1 MPSYEG
7 DSSQDVTTCARN
19 LEAVARLYMRA
30 GFRDGLRPAQWQAMR
45 FFADNPGQSLTEFA
59 RHRHSTTGSASVV
72 VSALV
77 KRGYLA
83 RQTRHTS
90 RNVGIQLTDAG
101 LRALEQ
107 DPIKDLIVAL
117 QGLPDA
123 ELESVQSALAHLRVD
138 LSGRIEDDESSG

>member
-1 MPSYEG
+1 MPFSHDANG
-7 DSSQDVTTCARN
+7 QPVKTCARD

-45 FFADNPGQSLTEFA
+45 FFADYPGESLTEFA

-83 RQTRHTS
+83 RQSRNSS
-90 RNVGIQLTDAG
+90 RNVGIRLTDAG
-101 LRALEQ
+101 RRTLEQ
-107 DPIKDLIVAL
+107 DPIKDLIAAL
-117 QGLPDA
+117 HALPEADLA
-123 ELESVQSALAHLRVD
+123 VFRQALTQLRTD
-138 LSGRIEDDESSG
+138 LSERIEDEDS

>member
-1 MPSYEG
+1 MPYSDYG
-7 DSSQDVTTCARN
+7 NSVSIKTCARD

-45 FFADNPGQSLTEFA
+45 FFAENPGQSLTAFA

-83 RQTRHTS
+83 RQSRNAS
-90 RNVGIQLTDAG
+90 RNVGIQLTECG
-101 LRALEQ
+101 EQALNQ
-107 DPIKDLIVAL
+107 DPVKDLIAAL
-117 QGLPDA
+117 KNLPEDQ
-123 ELESVQSALAHLRVD
+123 LEPFRDALARLRSD
-138 LSGRIEDDESSG
+138 LSERIEDDDGS

>member
-1 MPSYEG
+1 MPSFDG
-7 DSSQDVTTCARN
+7 TSNQSFTTCARD
-19 LEAVARLYMRA
+19 LEAVARLYMRS

-83 RQTRHTS
+83 RQTRFSS
-90 RNVGIQLTDAG
+90 RNVGIQLTETG
-101 LRALEQ
+101 RAALQQ
-107 DPIKDLIVAL
+107 DPINELIAAL
-117 QGLPDA
+117 QA
-123 ELESVQSALAHLRVD
+123 LETTQLANFQAALAQLRQD
-138 LSGRIEDDESSG
+138 LSERIEDDQS

>member
-1 MPSYEG
+1 
-7 DSSQDVTTCARN
+7 
-19 LEAVARLYMRA
+19 MRS

-83 RQTRHTS
+83 RQTRFSS
-90 RNVGIQLTDAG
+90 RNVGIQLTETG
-101 LRALEQ
+101 RAALQQ
-107 DPIKDLIVAL
+107 DPINELIAAL
-117 QGLPDA
+117 QA
-123 ELESVQSALAHLRVD
+123 LETTQLANFQAALAQLRQD
-138 LSGRIEDDESSG
+138 LSERIEDDQS